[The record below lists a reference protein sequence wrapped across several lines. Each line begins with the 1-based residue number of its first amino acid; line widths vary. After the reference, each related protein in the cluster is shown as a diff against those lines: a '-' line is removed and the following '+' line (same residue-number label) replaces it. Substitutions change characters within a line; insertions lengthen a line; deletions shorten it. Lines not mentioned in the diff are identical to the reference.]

1 MRPILASQERW
12 IYAITRILVGV
23 LFACH
28 GAQKVLGMFGRVGG
42 PPGGLIWTA
51 GVIELVGAGLVA
63 VGLLASWAAFVCS
76 GEMAVA
82 YFMAHQPA
90 GLLPIMNKGELAALY
105 SLVFLVIAARGSG
118 PWSIDAVLAGDP
130 R

>member
-1 MRPILASQERW
+1 M
-12 IYAITRILVGV
+12 
-23 LFACH
+23 
-28 GAQKVLGMFGRVGG
+28 LGMFGRVGG

-76 GEMAVA
+76 GEMGVA

-105 SLVFLVIAARGSG
+105 SFVLLFITARGSG
-118 PWSIDAVLAGDP
+118 PWSIDAALAGDP
-130 R
+130 Q

>member
-28 GAQKVLGMFGRVGG
+28 GAQKVLGMFGRVG

-51 GVIELVGAGLVA
+51 GVIELVGGGLVA

-76 GEMAVA
+76 GEMGVA

>member
-1 MRPILASQERW
+1 MPPILASQERW

-105 SLVFLVIAARGSG
+105 SFVLLFITARGSG
-118 PWSIDAVLAGDP
+118 PWSIDAALAGDS

>member
-1 MRPILASQERW
+1 M
-12 IYAITRILVGV
+12 G
-23 LFACH
+23 F
-28 GAQKVLGMFGRVGG
+28 
-42 PPGGLIWTA
+42 
-51 GVIELVGAGLVA
+51 
-63 VGLLASWAAFVCS
+63 LASWAAFVCS

-105 SLVFLVIAARGSG
+105 SFTFLFIAAYGSG
-118 PWSIDAVLAGDP
+118 PWSIDAALTGDP

>member
-28 GAQKVLGMFGRVGG
+28 GAQKVLGMFGRVG

-76 GEMAVA
+76 GEMGVA

-118 PWSIDAVLAGDP
+118 PWSIDAGGGSAVS
-130 R
+130 